1 MAKLL
6 EEIHPG
12 EILLEDFM
20 KPMGISA
27 RQLAADIDVSPS
39 RISELV
45 NGLRPI
51 TADTA
56 LRLGMFFGM
65 EPRFWLNLQSEYDI
79 RVADRELRAKLS
91 PRIRVI
97 RRAATAHAVADVG
110 DPSPVSPTAE
120 CPSYHRERAPQIPA
134 SCDRHPRDSPRRRER
149 NRSTDR
155 QASQLSAPH
164 RHRRVSRQMSDAG
177 VRCRRRRPKASWK
190 WSSGWWR
197 RAVWRVEPVE
207 GDCAARECVHQYAAI
222 GSYPSSGNQMIREPS
237 ASVRPQIVVSNS
249 VAAGRGVDKAPIPG
263 VNGNV
268 ADSTALRK
276 EHQIAHRHRPR

>member
-45 NGLRPI
+45 NGQRPI

-79 RVADRELRAKLS
+79 RVADRNLRAKLA
-91 PRIRVI
+91 PRITIEKLMKKVCAI
-97 RRAATAHAVADVG
+97 
-110 DPSPVSPTAE
+110 
-120 CPSYHRERAPQIPA
+120 
-134 SCDRHPRDSPRRRER
+134 
-149 NRSTDR
+149 ST
-155 QASQLSAPH
+155 
-164 RHRRVSRQMSDAG
+164 
-177 VRCRRRRPKASWK
+177 
-190 WSSGWWR
+190 
-197 RAVWRVEPVE
+197 
-207 GDCAARECVHQYAAI
+207 
-222 GSYPSSGNQMIREPS
+222 
-237 ASVRPQIVVSNS
+237 
-249 VAAGRGVDKAPIPG
+249 
-263 VNGNV
+263 
-268 ADSTALRK
+268 
-276 EHQIAHRHRPR
+276 